1 MNGPDKIF
9 ATPPKQERES
19 DMNRVAGAILFN
31 LLAAAAPAAA
41 DDLKEIGCG
50 RSLEKDGA
58 LPRMVMD
65 NGLHVLDQA
74 GTKFDAGM
82 APAGY
87 RIGSIF
93 CARSDVV
100 PGPNDYKVVAAGYP
114 LMLFARDAGG
124 STHIAVLETDGGA
137 LRLRSVGQAGFTP
150 DMSRRI
156 RAVLDASIP
165 QFQAAA
171 R

>member
-1 MNGPDKIF
+1 
-9 ATPPKQERES
+9 
-19 DMNRVAGAILFN
+19 MNRVAGTVLSG

-58 LPRMVMD
+58 LPRMVVD
-65 NGLHVLDQA
+65 NGLHVLNQA
-74 GTKFDAGM
+74 SAKFDAGA

-87 RIGSIF
+87 RIASIF

-114 LMLFARDAGG
+114 LMLFARDADG
-124 STHIAVLETDGGA
+124 TRIAVLETDGGA

-165 QFQAAA
+165 QFKAAS